1 MSAQFDFQFPKVS
14 IITVCHNSAQTIE
27 RCASSVLSQ
36 SYSKI
41 EHVIVDGA
49 STDGTL
55 EAIRKVASPNFIV
68 LSEPD
73 RGIYDAMNKGVK
85 LATGDIVCF
94 LNSDDVYSDQDVIN
108 DVVYQITSKSVDALL
123 TDICFVSKSGRV
135 VRNYSAKDFIPS
147 KLQRGWMPPH
157 PGMFISRKKIFEA
170 GLFEPTY
177 KIAGDYEF
185 CIKLF
190 SLPELSWSYYS
201 RCTVEMALG
210 GVSTSGLKSQYV
222 LNCEVYRACRH
233 HGIEISF
240 LKLLLKYP
248 QKVLEFFVKT
258 RSKNEY

>member
-1 MSAQFDFQFPKVS
+1 MKVS
-14 IITVCHNSAQTIE
+14 VITVCFNSSRSIKKCIASVMSQT
-27 RCASSVLSQ
+27 
-36 SYSKI
+36 YPDI

-49 STDGTL
+49 SIDNTL
-55 EAIRKVASPNFIV
+55 DLIRQIGAGKSVI

-73 RGIYDAMNKGVK
+73 KGIYDAMNKGVN

-94 LNSDDVYSDQDVIN
+94 LNSDDAYSDHNVIN
-108 DVVYQITSKSVDALL
+108 DIVHQILSNDLDVLL

-170 GLFEPTY
+170 GLFEPSY

-201 RCTVEMALG
+201 RRTVDMALG

-222 LNCEVYRACRH
+222 LNCEVYRACRQ
-233 HGIEISF
+233 HGIDISIF
-240 LKLLLKYP
+240 TLLLKYP
-248 QKVLEFFVKT
+248 QKVLEFFIT
-258 RSKNEY
+258 GRA

>member
-1 MSAQFDFQFPKVS
+1 MKENFIKVS
-14 IITVCHNSAQTIE
+14 VITVCQNSEDTIE
-27 RCASSVLSQ
+27 RCVTSVMSQ
-36 SYSKI
+36 TYSNI

-49 STDGTL
+49 SSDGTL
-55 EAIRKVASPNFIV
+55 DVVRKLATPNV
-68 LSEPD
+68 VTVSEPD
-73 RGIYDAMNKGVK
+73 HGIYDAMNKGIK

-94 LNSDDVYSDQDVIN
+94 LNSDDFYLDKDVIN
-108 DVVYQITSKSVDALL
+108 DVVHQITSKNLDALL

-157 PGMFISRKKIFEA
+157 PGMFVSRRKMFEA
-170 GLFEPTY
+170 GLFDPSY

-222 LNCEVYRACRH
+222 LNCEVYRACRQ

-248 QKVLEFFVKT
+248 QKVLEFFVLI